1 MKRFSA
7 IVLLFLLLL
16 FVGRFLVF
24 TSYIKSQKS
33 DFRKTVLNANSQ
45 AIVTLEIPHAQLYK
59 NTKGLEW
66 KEKNRELVIH
76 GKYHDVVR
84 IEKGKCSA
92 TIYLLPDTL
101 ENELY
106 AKYFETQNSNK
117 GTHHFLKLFLSLQFF
132 SPSPNS
138 TFNRAVEETS
148 AFCYLSQGLQQG
160 MVEDFFIPP
169 RQILLELFSKI

>member
-7 IVLLFLLLL
+7 ILLLFLLLL

-33 DFRKTVLNANSQ
+33 DFRKTVLNANTK
-45 AIVTLEIPHAQLYK
+45 AIVTLEIPIAELYK

-84 IEKGKCSA
+84 IEKGKRSA
-92 TIYLLPDTL
+92 TIYLLPDTK

-106 AKYFETQNSNK
+106 ANYFETQNSNK
-117 GTHHFLKLFLSLQFF
+117 DTHHFLKLFLSLQFYCPASENSFTIPIEDVSEF
-132 SPSPNS
+132 SN
-138 TFNRAVEETS
+138 
-148 AFCYLSQGLQQG
+148 LSQSLQKG
-160 MVEDFFIPP
+160 TAADFFIPP